1 MTSDPLIEVRLTAI
15 RHAARDIN
23 LYEFQRP
30 DGTPLPPCAA
40 GAHID
45 LHLPNGLTRNY
56 SLIEAGPDLATY
68 TLGIKRDPASR
79 GGSRLIHDELRVGKT
94 IKISAPRN
102 NFPLEE
108 DAAQTILLAGGIG
121 IVPIWCMVQRLEE
134 LGRPWRLYY
143 SCRSRPD
150 MAFAQALEKMPA
162 AQLHF
167 DDQNGG
173 RVLDLAGILAQTP
186 KDAHVYC
193 CGPTP
198 MMQAFEAAVAR
209 WPRAQIH
216 VEYFTAKEQEPV
228 RLGGFTV
235 ELARSGKEF
244 FIPEGQT
251 ILDILLDDGIDLE
264 SSCENGICGSCEQQ
278 VIAGTPLHCD
288 SILSEE
294 ERAENKRVMIC
305 CAGCKTDRLVLD
317 L

>member
-15 RHAARDIN
+15 RYAARDIN

-173 RVLDLAGILAQTP
+173 RVLDLAAILAQTP
-186 KDAHVYC
+186 KDAHLYC

-198 MMQAFEAAVAR
+198 MMQAFEAAVAQ
-209 WPRAQIH
+209 WPRSQIH

>member
-1 MTSDPLIEVRLTAI
+1 MATSDALIEVRLTAI
-15 RHAARDIN
+15 RYAARDIN

-30 DGTPLPPCAA
+30 DGAPLPACAA

-45 LHLPNGLTRNY
+45 LHLPNGLVRNY
-56 SLIEAGPDLATY
+56 SLIDARSDLATY
-68 TLGIKRDPASR
+68 TLGIKRDSASR

-94 IKISAPRN
+94 LKISAPRN
-102 NFPLEE
+102 NFPLKE
-108 DAAQTILLAGGIG
+108 DAAHTILLAGGIG
-121 IVPIWCMVQRLEE
+121 IVPIWCMVRRLAE
-134 LGRPWRLYY
+134 LGRSWQLFY

-150 MAFAQALEKMPA
+150 MAFGQELEKMPA
-162 AQLHF
+162 ARLHF
-167 DDQNGG
+167 DDQNAG
-173 RVLDLAGILAQTP
+173 RVLDIAGLMANAP
-186 KDAHVYC
+186 KEAHLYC

-198 MMQAFEAAVAR
+198 MMQAFETAVAQ
-209 WPRAQIH
+209 WPRAQVH
-216 VEYFTAKEQEPV
+216 VEYFTAKEQV

-278 VIAGTPLHCD
+278 VIAGIPLHCD

-305 CAGCKTDRLVLD
+305 CAGCKTERLVLD